1 MTESLILPTHMAE
14 ARIKQRKAAQQIK
27 QIKEKKRKPLE
38 KMSIPNPTGWRI
50 IVLPY
55 KAKEKTKGGI
65 ILSDK
70 TVAESQ
76 IATNCG
82 LVMEVGPDAYQ
93 DEDKFPNG
101 PWCKRKDWVL
111 FARYAGSRINIDGG
125 ELRILNDDE
134 ILGTIDD
141 PEDILHALTV

>member
-1 MTESLILPTHMAE
+1 MNNSLILPTHVAQ
-14 ARIKQRKAAQQIK
+14 ARVLQRKK
-27 QIKEKKRKPLE
+27 EEKEKKKNKTKKSLE
-38 KMSIPNPTGWRI
+38 KAKMPKPTGWRI

-70 TVAESQ
+70 TITESQ

-82 LVMEVGPDAYQ
+82 LVMEIGPDAYK
-93 DEDKFPNG
+93 DEEKFPNG
-101 PWCKRKDWVL
+101 PWCKKNDWVL
-111 FARYAGSRINIDGG
+111 FARYAGSRLNIDGG

>member
-1 MTESLILPTHMAE
+1 MSTLILPKHVAE
-14 ARIKQRKAAQQIK
+14 RRIKQV
-27 QIKEKKRKPLE
+27 EKKPKKKPLE
-38 KMSIPNPTGWRI
+38 EMSLPKPTGWRI
-50 IVLPY
+50 LVLPY

-70 TVAESQ
+70 TITESQ

-82 LVMEVGPDAYQ
+82 LVMDMGPDAYN
-93 DEDKFPNG
+93 DKDKFPNG
-101 PWCKRKDWVL
+101 PWCKKKDWVL

-125 ELRILNDDE
+125 ELRVLNDDE
-134 ILGTIDD
+134 ILGTIED

>member
-1 MTESLILPTHMAE
+1 MSLP
-14 ARIKQRKAAQQIK
+14 K
-27 QIKEKKRKPLE
+27 
-38 KMSIPNPTGWRI
+38 PTGWRI
-50 IVLPY
+50 LVLPY
-55 KAKEKTKGGI
+55 KAKTKTKGGI

-70 TVAESQ
+70 TVTESQ

-82 LVMEVGPDAYQ
+82 LVMDMGPDTYN

-101 PWCKRKDWVL
+101 PWCKKKDWVL
-111 FARYAGSRINIDGG
+111 FARYAGSRIYIDGG

-134 ILGTIDD
+134 ILGTIED